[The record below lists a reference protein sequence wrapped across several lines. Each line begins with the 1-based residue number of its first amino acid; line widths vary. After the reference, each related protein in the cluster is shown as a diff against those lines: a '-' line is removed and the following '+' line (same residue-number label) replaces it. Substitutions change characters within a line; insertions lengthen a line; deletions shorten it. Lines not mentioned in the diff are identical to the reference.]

1 MVSLSNH
8 TITVRREL
16 CFLIYTGG
24 ISLMDKRDPIIVSAV
39 RTPIGVFGGSL
50 RDVSHTKLAA
60 LVIHEVCKR
69 VNFPKG
75 DLDDVYW
82 GVVMPRSDENG
93 IARAAMLEAGI
104 PDHVSTAQVNRACCS
119 SMEAIRIASMA
130 IRLGEA
136 DAIIAGGGESMSNV
150 SYSIKNARWGLR
162 LRHQEL
168 SDGVWDGL
176 MDHHTGLI
184 MGMTAEN
191 VAEKYHISRED
202 QDEFAFTSQMRA
214 KKALEEGRF
223 KDEIVPV
230 VIPGK
235 RGKPDTIIDTDEHP
249 RPETTLEGL
258 RKLPS
263 AFKEGGTVTAGNSS
277 GINDGASGVLVVS
290 RELADKLN
298 MKRKWRVVGSVPVG
312 IDPRIMGVSPITA
325 VRKLLKKTGYK
336 LEEIQLI
343 ELNEPFAA
351 AYLAVEREL
360 GLKREIVNV
369 NGGAIALGH
378 PIGNTGCR
386 IVVSLIHEMEKRGLQ
401 KGLAVLCGGG
411 GVGQA
416 TIIEKVN

>member
-1 MVSLSNH
+1 
-8 TITVRREL
+8 
-16 CFLIYTGG
+16 
-24 ISLMDKRDPIIVSAV
+24 MDPRDPIIVSAV
-39 RTPIGVFGGSL
+39 RTPIGTFGGSL
-50 RDVSHTKLAA
+50 KDVSHTKLAA
-60 LVIHEVCKR
+60 LIMNEVCKR
-69 VNFPKG
+69 VNFPKE

-93 IARAAMLEAGI
+93 LARSAVLEAGI
-104 PDHVSTAQVNRACCS
+104 PDHVSAVQVNRACCS

-214 KKALEEGRF
+214 KKALEQGSF
-223 KDEIVPV
+223 KDEIVPI
-230 VIPGK
+230 VIPG
-235 RGKPDTIIDTDEHP
+235 RHGKPDIIVDTDEHP
-249 RPETTLEGL
+249 RPDTTLEKL
-258 RKLPS
+258 SKLPP
-263 AFKEGGTVTAGNSS
+263 AFKKDGTVTAGNSS
-277 GINDGASGVLVVS
+277 GINDGASGVLVLS
-290 RELADKLN
+290 RELANRLN
-298 MKRKWRVVGSVPVG
+298 MKRNWRVVGCVAVG
-312 IDPRIMGVSPITA
+312 VDPRIMGIGPIPA
-325 VRKLLKKTGYK
+325 VKKLFKQTGYK
-336 LEEIQLI
+336 LENIELI
-343 ELNEPFAA
+343 EINEAFAA

-360 GLKREIVNV
+360 GLNREIVNV
-369 NGGAIALGH
+369 NGSGIALGH

-386 IVVSLIHEMEKRGLQ
+386 IVVSLIHEMEKRGL
-401 KGLAVLCGGG
+401 KRGLASLCGGSG
-411 GVGQA
+411 HGQA
-416 TIIEKVN
+416 MIIEKVE

>member
-1 MVSLSNH
+1 
-8 TITVRREL
+8 
-16 CFLIYTGG
+16 
-24 ISLMDKRDPIIVSAV
+24 MDKRDPVIVSAV
-39 RTPIGVFGGSL
+39 RTPIGTFGGSL
-50 RDVSHTKLAA
+50 RDVSHTRLAA
-60 LVIHEVCKR
+60 LVMDEVCKR
-69 VNFPKG
+69 AGFPKE

-82 GVVMPRSDENG
+82 GVVMLRSDENG
-93 IARAAMLEAGI
+93 LARSAVLEAGI
-104 PDHVSTAQVNRACCS
+104 PDYVSAVQVNRACCS

-202 QDEFAFTSQMRA
+202 QDELAFTSQMRA
-214 KKALEEGRF
+214 KKAMEQGRF

-235 RGKPDTIIDTDEHP
+235 KGKPNTIVDTDEHP
-249 RPETTLEGL
+249 RPATTLEEL
-258 RKLPS
+258 RKLPP
-263 AFKEGGTVTAGNSS
+263 AFKESGTVTAGNSS
-277 GINDGASGVLVVS
+277 GINDGASGVLVLS
-290 RELADKLN
+290 RELADKLK
-298 MKRKWRVVGSVPVG
+298 MRRKWRVVGSAAVG
-312 IDPRIMGVSPITA
+312 VDPRIMGIGPIPA
-325 VRKLLKKTGYK
+325 VKKLFKQTGYK
-336 LEEIQLI
+336 MEDIELI
-343 ELNEPFAA
+343 EINEAFAA

-360 GLKREIVNV
+360 SLNREIVNV
-369 NGGAIALGH
+369 NGSGIALGH

-386 IVVSLIHEMEKRGLQ
+386 IVVSLIYEMEKRGLRR
-401 KGLAVLCGGG
+401 GLASLCGGSG
-411 GVGQA
+411 HGQA
-416 TIIEKVN
+416 ILIERDV